1 MMADVHGSIPV
12 FSFVISKPI
21 TDYRLL
27 GILTTRLQKE
37 GWVWFRDFRY
47 SEDAKD
53 ILFEIYNEK
62 LVNVVK
68 ELIVEYNI

>member
-1 MMADVHGSIPV
+1 VG
-12 FSFVISKPI
+12 
-21 TDYRLL
+21 
-27 GILTTRLQKE
+27 G
-37 GWVWFRDFRY
+37 VWFRDFRY